1 MVRGAGAF
9 GCRSLWASLVPM
21 LTRGLNAK
29 CRQRWCTGERAGLS
43 SEAWWHYCLGPG
55 LPERRVPMVS
65 PEAMVGETHGALL
78 PGGIAAWGVPADG
91 CPGALPMV
99 TFCSSLSPKSW
110 MASVPGEVPAD
121 GRSGALPMLT
131 LCSSLSP
138 KMWMASVPGEVPADG
153 CPGALPMLTF
163 CFGLSPKACV
173 AFLPGGPG

>member
-21 LTRGLNAK
+21 LTRGPKAK
-29 CRQRWCTGERAGLS
+29 GRQRWCTGERAGLS

-99 TFCSSLSPKSW
+99 TFCSSLSPKTW
-110 MASVPGEVPAD
+110 MASVPGGVPAD
-121 GRSGALPMLT
+121 GRS
-131 LCSSLSP
+131 
-138 KMWMASVPGEVPADG
+138 V
-153 CPGALPMLTF
+153 
-163 CFGLSPKACV
+163 GLSMISISLC
-173 AFLPGGPG
+173 LCI

>member
-21 LTRGLNAK
+21 LTRGPKAK

-65 PEAMVGETHGALL
+65 PKAMVGETHGALL

-91 CPGALPMV
+91 RPGKQ
-99 TFCSSLSPKSW
+99 FDRLSEPSW
-110 MASVPGEVPAD
+110 
-121 GRSGALPMLT
+121 
-131 LCSSLSP
+131 
-138 KMWMASVPGEVPADG
+138 
-153 CPGALPMLTF
+153 
-163 CFGLSPKACV
+163 
-173 AFLPGGPG
+173 

>member
-1 MVRGAGAF
+1 MPDTPQYVPSAPQWSMVSVGTKLMAASRPLRYWDKPMVRGASAF

-43 SEAWWHYCLGPG
+43 SEAWWHYRLGPG
-55 LPERRVPMVS
+55 FPERRVPMVS
-65 PEAMVGETHGALL
+65 PEAMVGETHGALR

-99 TFCSSLSPKSW
+99 TFCSSLSPKTR
-110 MASVPGEVPAD
+110 MPSVPGEVPAD

-131 LCSSLSP
+131 FCLS
-138 KMWMASVPGEVPADG
+138 
-153 CPGALPMLTF
+153 
-163 CFGLSPKACV
+163 
-173 AFLPGGPG
+173 